1 MVFAEAATGFVLFV
15 HGLPLSQALPITTV
29 RSELTSLA
37 TWCSLCFFFDS
48 NQMISSQGAGQLA
61 DQIVDPGLAD
71 LQPSVAGHSAFAWP
85 WNTNAVLAVDGNLEM
100 PPSPQ
105 EFATYTPKLDE
116 ADARYFESGRR
127 PPVGLL
133 SPWAIDDRLP
143 LQTAGETFRA
153 LIDCY
158 KASAED
164 GAFVLVVATSQR
176 TCTPSPATE
185 VTPWTFRPHR
195 FPDRHSGDF

>member
-37 TWCSLCFFFDS
+37 TGAHFVFSSSYS

-85 WNTNAVLAVDGNLEM
+85 WNTNAVLAVDGNLRD
-100 PPSPQ
+100 
-105 EFATYTPKLDE
+105 AT
-116 ADARYFESGRR
+116 
-127 PPVGLL
+127 V
-133 SPWAIDDRLP
+133 
-143 LQTAGETFRA
+143 TAG
-153 LIDCY
+153 
-158 KASAED
+158 
-164 GAFVLVVATSQR
+164 V
-176 TCTPSPATE
+176 
-185 VTPWTFRPHR
+185 
-195 FPDRHSGDF
+195 RHVYSEA